1 MFRPTKSNNKIPLVT
16 LDDQTLLL
24 AEKES
29 RKTIAKAKSS
39 VVGSSIRLALLS
51 PMAVYGIAKS
61 SSTAK
66 REYWSHEELIAEIE
80 RRKLTVLPKTF
91 DESNSVLVGQ
101 QVFAIALGHTV
112 GGIIASDV
120 VGNAASGKFKTLEP
134 TTPRLTLKL
143 PPPLFAT
150 NTGAGSQLAH
160 YVVTKTGSHAVEA
173 ASLSAAGAATD
184 AAASKFSSG
193 PEPTYSLQNST
204 ETATKHLS
212 GLWSGFAQSEIEPA
226 SSRPSTP
233 LEEDLESKA
242 SISDSSNSSG
252 KPGPGGIRGL
262 ISSAKAQLSLTTS
275 AIKNSVSGL
284 SKQAVSTASAV
295 ISVVTGKGADAVVEE
310 FAVPIKYRMKVQL
323 TIDGVKVSGKNLV
336 DDLDVS
342 GKCHEAGNAIEWQ
355 ETIPSEGVV
364 VKYTAKVG
372 GGHMNG
378 SWVASDG
385 RKGTFSLNHL

>member
-1 MFRPTKSNNKIPLVT
+1 MFRPTKSNNKIPL
-16 LDDQTLLL
+16 
-24 AEKES
+24 S
-29 RKTIAKAKSS
+29 RKTIAKAKSN

-101 QVFAIALGHTV
+101 QVSPLLLAY
-112 GGIIASDV
+112 
-120 VGNAASGKFKTLEP
+120 SGT
-134 TTPRLTLKL
+134 
-143 PPPLFAT
+143 
-150 NTGAGSQLAH
+150 QLAH
-160 YVVTKTGSHAVEA
+160 YVVTKTGSHAVEV
-173 ASLSAAGAATD
+173 ASLSAAGVATD

-378 SWVASDG
+378 SWTASDG
-385 RKGTFSLNHL
+385 RKGPFR